1 MQCIRNM
8 ILIAVFGWV
17 SMSCNPSEPPPPPP
31 APARP
36 AVSSNLPADSQS
48 PGGSGLKPVAGN
60 SGGSVNADPLANSSG
75 TTASNPT
82 GGQSSTPNV
91 AGAFSAITGL
101 IQSISS
107 GGGID
112 SIGTSI
118 QNLIA
123 SFTGG
128 ATGGGALSGFGNLLS
143 GLIPGLGGTSSTP
156 PSP

>member
-1 MQCIRNM
+1 MQYIRNM
-8 ILIAVFGWV
+8 ILVAVFGWV
-17 SMSCNPSEPPPPPP
+17 SISCNPSEPPPPPP
-31 APARP
+31 APVRP
-36 AVSSNLPADSQS
+36 AVSSNLPADAQS
-48 PGGSGLKPVAGN
+48 PSGSGLKPVAGN
-60 SGGSVNADPLANSSG
+60 SGGSVNAGPLANSIG
-75 TTASNPT
+75 TTASNPI
-82 GGQSSTPNV
+82 GGQPNA

-128 ATGGGALSGFGNLLS
+128 ASGGGALSGFGNLLS
-143 GLIPGLGGTSSTP
+143 GLIPGLGGASSTP

>member
-8 ILIAVFGWV
+8 IFIAVFGWA
-17 SMSCNPSEPPPPPP
+17 STSCNPAEPPPPPP
-31 APARP
+31 VPLRP
-36 AVSSNLPADSQS
+36 AVSSNSPADSQS

-60 SGGSVNADPLANSSG
+60 NGGSVNAGPLANSIG
-75 TTASNPT
+75 TTTSNPI
-82 GGQSSTPNV
+82 GGQPNA

-101 IQSISS
+101 IQGISN

-143 GLIPGLGGTSSTP
+143 GLIPGLGGASSTP

>member
-1 MQCIRNM
+1 MQYIRNM
-8 ILIAVFGWV
+8 ILVAVFGWV

-31 APARP
+31 APLRP
-36 AVSSNLPADSQS
+36 AVSSNLPADAQS
-48 PGGSGLKPVAGN
+48 PSGSGLKPVAGN
-60 SGGSVNADPLANSSG
+60 SGGSVNAGPLANSSG
-75 TTASNPT
+75 SLT

-123 SFTGG
+123 SFAGG

-143 GLIPGLGGTSSTP
+143 GLIPGLGGASSTP